1 MVVSWQMVI
10 GGAVLLAGGLGALQA
25 MTLVAAL
32 PVALIMLVLC
42 YGLWRG
48 LVADRAHSMQD
59 LSPATNFWSG
69 QHWRRRLEQIVHETT
84 EQDVRQFLQNA
95 VLPAMHDVA
104 RELRERGV
112 EADVHEN
119 LGPHTDADASDVVRL
134 TLPDPEM
141 RDFVY
146 GVKAVHRPV
155 PVFLVRE
162 AARADQREEVY
173 VPMTF
178 FADGRLGYDIQYLRR
193 EEIIVDIL
201 RHYERHRAVLG
212 DQRAQLL
219 NRAPGH
225 SDPV

>member
-1 MVVSWQMVI
+1 M
-10 GGAVLLAGGLGALQA
+10 
-25 MTLVAAL
+25 
-32 PVALIMLVLC
+32 
-42 YGLWRG
+42 
-48 LVADRAHSMQD
+48 
-59 LSPATNFWSG
+59 
-69 QHWRRRLEQIVHETT
+69 
-84 EQDVRQFLQNA
+84 
-95 VLPAMHDVA
+95 
-104 RELRERGV
+104 
-112 EADVHEN
+112 
-119 LGPHTDADASDVVRL
+119 RL

-162 AARADQREEVY
+162 AARSGPREEVY
-173 VPMTF
+173 EPMTF

-201 RHYERHRAVLG
+201 RHYERHRAVLA

-225 SDPV
+225 GDPA

>member
-1 MVVSWQMVI
+1 
-10 GGAVLLAGGLGALQA
+10 

-32 PVALIMLVLC
+32 PVTLIMLALC

-48 LVADRAHSMQD
+48 LQADVAHSTQD

-69 QHWRRRLEQIVHETT
+69 QHWRKRLEQIVHQSTREDVQRFMQTT
-84 EQDVRQFLQNA
+84 VLQ
-95 VLPAMHDVA
+95 AMRDVA
-104 RELRERGV
+104 GELSQRGV
-112 EADVHEN
+112 AASVHEN
-119 LGPHTDADASDVVRL
+119 DLDEGVLRL
-134 TLPDPEM
+134 TIPDPTL

-162 AARADQREEVY
+162 AAQSSETEEVY

-201 RHYERHRAVLG
+201 RHYERHRAVLA
-212 DQRAQLL
+212 DTRAQLL

-225 SDPV
+225 SDPA